1 MNLIEIFRT
10 ALESL
15 SANKLRTLL
24 TMLGVIIGVGSVVT
38 LLAIGAGVSNN
49 ITSRIQGTGTNIL
62 TIQPDNRASSGARL
76 TMDDVEALADT
87 ANVPELTMVVP
98 SVSGNLKVTAGTN
111 SQNASV
117 NGTQPRYLE
126 TRNLTVADGDMFTQD
141 DLDAR
146 TRKAVLGA
154 SLAEEL
160 FPDGGAVGQTIL
172 LGSVPFKVTA
182 VLTESGGAF
191 GNSPDD
197 TAFIPLTVAQE
208 KLFAQR
214 SAGVKSVS
222 SITAI
227 LRSTDDSDAAT
238 TNITTVLRERHNLLA
253 GQSDDFRIFNQAQLA
268 ETLTSVATTLT
279 AFLGAIGAISLVVGG
294 IGIMNIML
302 VSVTERTREIGVRKA
317 IGARR
322 GSIRLQ
328 FLIEALTVTVL
339 AGLIGIATGVGI
351 SALVGSAQSSLVPI
365 VNLSTLAI
373 AFGVSVLVGVI
384 FGLYPAWRASL
395 LSPVE
400 ALRYE

>member
-1 MNLIEIFRT
+1 MNLLEIFRT

-38 LLAIGAGVSNN
+38 LLAIGTGVSNN
-49 ITSRIQGTGTNIL
+49 ITSRIQDTGTNLL
-62 TIQPDNRASSGARL
+62 TIQPDNRASSSARL
-76 TMDDVEALADT
+76 TMGDVEALADPV
-87 ANVPELTMVVP
+87 NVPELTMVIP
-98 SVSGNLKVTAGTN
+98 SVAGNLRITAGTN
-111 SQNASV
+111 TQNASV
-117 NGTQPRYLE
+117 NGTRPEYLDA
-126 TRNLTVADGDMFTQD
+126 RSLSIVDGEMFTLD

-146 TRKAVLGA
+146 TRRAVLGS
-154 SLAEEL
+154 SLAAEL
-160 FPDGGAVGQTIL
+160 FPDGGAIGQTIL
-172 LGSVPFKVTA
+172 VGNVPFKVTG

-197 TAFIPLTVAQE
+197 SVFIPLTVAQE
-208 KLFAQR
+208 KLFVQR
-214 SAGVKSVS
+214 SAGVRSVS
-222 SITAI
+222 NVTAV
-227 LRSTDDSDAAT
+227 LRSTEDSDAAME
-238 TNITTVLRERHNLLA
+238 NITAVLRERHNLLA

-268 ETLTSVATTLT
+268 ETLNSVASTLT
-279 AFLGAIGAISLVVGG
+279 AFLGTIGAISLVVGG

-339 AGLIGIATGVGI
+339 AGVLGIGAGVGI
-351 SALVGSAQSSLVPI
+351 SALVGTVQSSLVPE
-365 VNLSTLAI
+365 VSLSTVAI

>member
-1 MNLIEIFRT
+1 MNLLEIFRT

-38 LLAIGAGVSNN
+38 LLAIGTGVSNN
-49 ITSRIQGTGTNIL
+49 ITSRIQDTGTNLL
-62 TIQPDNRASSGARL
+62 TIQPDNRASSSARL
-76 TMDDVEALADT
+76 TMGDVEALADPV
-87 ANVPELTMVVP
+87 NVPELTMVIP
-98 SVSGNLKVTAGTN
+98 SVAGNLRITAGTN
-111 SQNASV
+111 TQNASV
-117 NGTQPRYLE
+117 NGTRPEYLDA
-126 TRNLTVADGDMFTQD
+126 RSLSIVDGEMFTLD

-146 TRKAVLGA
+146 TRRAVLGS
-154 SLAEEL
+154 SLAAEL
-160 FPDGGAVGQTIL
+160 FPDGGAIGQTIL
-172 LGSVPFKVTA
+172 VGNVPFKVTG

-197 TAFIPLTVAQE
+197 SVFIPLTVAQE
-208 KLFAQR
+208 KLFVQR
-214 SAGVKSVS
+214 SAGVRSVS
-222 SITAI
+222 NVTAV
-227 LRSTDDSDAAT
+227 LRSTEDSDAAME
-238 TNITTVLRERHNLLA
+238 NITAVLRERHNLLA

-268 ETLTSVATTLT
+268 ETLNSVASTLT
-279 AFLGAIGAISLVVGG
+279 AFLGTIGAISLVVGG

-339 AGLIGIATGVGI
+339 AGVLGIGVGVGI
-351 SALVGSAQSSLVPI
+351 SALVGTVQSSLVPE
-365 VNLSTLAI
+365 VSLSTVAI